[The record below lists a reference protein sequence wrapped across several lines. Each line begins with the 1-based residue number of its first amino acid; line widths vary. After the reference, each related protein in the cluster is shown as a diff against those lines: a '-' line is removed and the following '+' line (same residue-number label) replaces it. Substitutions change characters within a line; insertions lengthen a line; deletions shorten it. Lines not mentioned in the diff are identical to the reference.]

1 MILLLMNFLELA
13 QCQGWR
19 TWGDALHVKSSAGQY
34 ILEYTIFI
42 LYSVRTFSSY
52 SRLSTLIQSRRLFL
66 LFVLA
71 S

>member
-1 MILLLMNFLELA
+1 MILVLMDILDLA

-34 ILEYTIFI
+34 ILEYIIFV
-42 LYSVRTFSSY
+42 LYSVRTLSSN
-52 SRLSTLIQSRRLFL
+52 SSSSTLIQSRRLFL

>member
-1 MILLLMNFLELA
+1 MNLLELA

-19 TWGDALHVKSSAGQY
+19 TWGDALHVKSSAAHYVVEY
-34 ILEYTIFI
+34 IMFV
-42 LYSVRTFSSY
+42 LYSVRNLSNNPSLSS
-52 SRLSTLIQSRRLFL
+52 LTHSRRLFL